1 MNNNY
6 KFTTIR
12 ELADR
17 ITRHPLMEELTLDG
31 IIQYAIDFITIVGL
45 PTTFEEK
52 SVTLTI
58 KNFRAE
64 LPCDAL
70 EIIQVRNDKTGFS
83 MRSSFDSFAT
93 AKHSRYK
100 EVRTE
105 DTFVRRGNILNTS
118 FQTGQ
123 ITVVYK
129 SIAVDDMGFPL
140 IPDDPLFQ
148 LTLELYIK
156 KQYFMI
162 LFDLGKIS
170 HQALNVT
177 QQEYAFKVGQLR
189 TSYIMP
195 SINEMEGISNFMTE
209 LLPNHNRF
217 KHGFRHLGDKEY
229 IKAH

>member
-1 MNNNY
+1 M
-6 KFTTIR
+6 
-12 ELADR
+12 
-17 ITRHPLMEELTLDG
+17 
-31 IIQYAIDFITIVGL
+31 
-45 PTTFEEK
+45 
-52 SVTLTI
+52 
-58 KNFRAE
+58 
-64 LPCDAL
+64 
-70 EIIQVRNDKTGFS
+70 
-83 MRSSFDSFAT
+83 
-93 AKHSRYK
+93 
-100 EVRTE
+100 
-105 DTFVRRGNILNTS
+105 
-118 FQTGQ
+118 
-123 ITVVYK
+123 VYK